1 MYSIREPQPD
11 ITDKSVRVSP
21 TITITATDITI
32 AATKLASVIL
42 SRKNWSQIKSARPT
56 TQHHYHFEKLHS

>member
-21 TITITATDITI
+21 TISITATAITI

-42 SRKNWSQIKSARPT
+42 SRKN
-56 TQHHYHFEKLHS
+56 